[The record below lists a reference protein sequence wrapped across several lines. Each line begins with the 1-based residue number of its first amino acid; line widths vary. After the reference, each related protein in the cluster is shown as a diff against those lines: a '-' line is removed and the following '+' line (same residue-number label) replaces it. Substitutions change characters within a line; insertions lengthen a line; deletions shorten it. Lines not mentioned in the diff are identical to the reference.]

1 MSRHLVQVL
10 VDIEMPDTIP
20 AGGGASPPNGADYIR
35 DIVQAGA
42 TAEGYTA
49 IETEPYSRSLLGL
62 GSMIFRIV

>member
-10 VDIEMPDTIP
+10 VDIKMPDTIP
-20 AGGGASPPNGADYIR
+20 VGGGTTPPNGADYIK

-42 TAEGYTA
+42 TVEGYTA
-49 IETEPYSRSLLGL
+49 VETEPYSRSLLGL